1 MSDGVTVAV
10 VGASDVAKELGK
22 KGTASDLT
30 LFNTVHDDLAVTL
43 VEPTQFPEKFPP
55 LLTALA
61 MADRCLLVVPELTRS
76 VAETIATVELTEI
89 PTVVVLGPAVGES
102 EVVRAFKGGRLASA
116 PRVPLDLP
124 KLRDLVESWK
134 APREEG
140 PVRVPIDHAFP
151 VKGVGAV
158 ALGVVR
164 RGTLRAHDRL
174 RLYPTPKFVEV
185 RSVQVHD
192 VERKEA
198 EAGERVGVAL
208 KGAEAD
214 ELSRGQTLAPEGSL
228 SAGALLTLGPL
239 ERCRYYRGDAGPGA
253 QLQLSLGLQVVP
265 ATLESAEPSST
276 RVAADR
282 PLVGAP
288 NDRAYLLDLS
298 VPVGPRL
305 VGGAPLTKLEPGATA
320 G

>member
-1 MSDGVTVAV
+1 MSAGVTVAV
-10 VGASDVAKELGK
+10 VGAPDLAKELGK
-22 KGTASDLT
+22 KGTSSDLT
-30 LFNTVHDDLAVTL
+30 LFNTVHDELAVTL

-61 MADRCLLVVPELTRS
+61 MADRCLLVVPELTRP
-76 VAETIATVELTEI
+76 VAETIATVELTEV
-89 PTVVVLGPAVGES
+89 PTVVVLGPGVGEA
-102 EVVRAFKGGRLASA
+102 EVARAFKGGRLASA

-124 KLRDLVESWK
+124 KLRDLVESWS
-134 APREEG
+134 APRMEG

-174 RLYPTPKFVEV
+174 RLYPTAKLVEV

-192 VERKEA
+192 VDRKEA
-198 EAGERVGVAL
+198 ESGERVGLSL
-208 KGAEAD
+208 KGVEAD

-228 SAGALLTLGPL
+228 SAGTAITLGPL
-239 ERCRYYRGDAGPGA
+239 DRCRYYRGDAGPGA
-253 QLQLSLGLQVVP
+253 QLHLSLGLQVVP
-265 ATLESAEPSST
+265 ATIDVLEPSGT
-276 RVAADR
+276 RVATDR
-282 PLVGAP
+282 AVVGAP
-288 NDRAYLLDLS
+288 DDPAYLLDLS

-305 VGGAPLTKLEPGATA
+305 LGRAITKGIQPGGTPA
-320 G
+320 

>member
-1 MSDGVTVAV
+1 MNAGVTVAV
-10 VGASDVAKELGK
+10 VGAPDIAKELGK

-55 LLTALA
+55 LLNSLA
-61 MADRCLLVVPELTRS
+61 MADHCLLVVSELNRPI
-76 VAETIATVELTEI
+76 AETIATVELTEV
-89 PTVVVLGPAVGES
+89 PTVVVLGPAVGEP
-102 EVVRAFKGGRLASA
+102 EVARALKGGRLASA

-124 KLRDLVESWK
+124 KLRDLVERWR
-134 APREEG
+134 ATREEG

-174 RLYPTPKFVEV
+174 RLYPSPKVVEV

-192 VERKEA
+192 VDRQQA
-198 EAGERVGVAL
+198 ETGERVGLAL

-214 ELSRGQTLAPEGSL
+214 ELYRGQTLAPEGSL
-228 SAGALLTLGPL
+228 SAGALLSLGAL

-265 ATLESAEPSST
+265 ATLESIDPSIT

-282 PLVGAP
+282 LVVGTAS
-288 NDRAYLLDLS
+288 DRAYLLDLS

-305 VGGAPLTKLEPGATA
+305 MGRATLTKLEPGATA